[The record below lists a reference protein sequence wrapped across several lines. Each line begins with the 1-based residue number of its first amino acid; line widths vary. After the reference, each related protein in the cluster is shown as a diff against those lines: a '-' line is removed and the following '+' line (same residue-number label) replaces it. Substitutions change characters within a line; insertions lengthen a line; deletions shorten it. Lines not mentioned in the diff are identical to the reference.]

1 MGKQIVKDLA
11 SIISD
16 HQKSLPNLEKLD
28 VNDKFREVYKETE
41 DGNLIIEN
49 DMHMCT
55 GLRKVHT
62 EVASLGPL
70 DILHCIWYPDP
81 EFDLPIFGA
90 DIVANKNI
98 VTAAITD
105 ISPVDGTDHLIYE
118 DIADISRYYSFRHN
132 REIPTWGTIFSPY
145 CKFARLDDSQ
155 EVDTFCQVVNEYLD
169 VFVGA
174 VWKSTMN
181 YNRAD
186 ERYEGQINYC
196 EKQKKNDKTRKILE
210 KYFGEKWADDYINEV
225 LFDEP

>member
-1 MGKQIVKDLA
+1 MGNEIVKDLA
-11 SIISD
+11 NIIRK
-16 HQKSLPNLEKLD
+16 HQKTLPNIEELD
-28 VNDKFREVYKETE
+28 VDDKFREVYKETE
-41 DGNLIIEN
+41 DGNLVIEN

-90 DIVANKNI
+90 DIVANKSI

-105 ISPVDGTDHLIYE
+105 ISPVDSISHPVYE

-132 REIPTWGTIFSPY
+132 REIPPWGTIFSPY
-145 CKFARLDDSQ
+145 CKFAKLDDSH
-155 EVDTFCQVVNEYLD
+155 EVDTFCHVVNEYLD
-169 VFVGA
+169 AFVGA
-174 VWKSTMN
+174 VWKATIDSHRAEQRWMAQSDYC
-181 YNRAD
+181 YN
-186 ERYEGQINYC
+186 
-196 EKQKKNDKTRKILE
+196 QKKNDKTRKILE
-210 KYFGEKWADDYINEV
+210 KYFGEKWANDYINEV